1 MEELLKSRFLSL
13 YCMVMADGIVDAKE
27 LGVLYRIGR
36 ENYHIS
42 AEDINK
48 AVTSAGT
55 SFVAPEKITDRIGI
69 LYEMAEI
76 AWADGKIDEMEKSL
90 LSRYAVRLGFKKENA
105 TDIADFI
112 LEEVKKGTRL
122 EQIIDAVDNN

>member
-1 MEELLKSRFLSL
+1 MEGLLKSHFLSL

-27 LGVLYRIGR
+27 LGALYRIGR
-36 ENYHIS
+36 ENYQIS
-42 AEDINK
+42 VEEINK

-112 LEEVKKGTRL
+112 LQEVKKGTRL
-122 EQIIDAVDNN
+122 EQIIDAVVNN

>member
-27 LGVLYRIGR
+27 LGVLYSIGR